1 MMQGGPE
8 LGSVEGH
15 GLKFY
20 IQVVG
25 DIHVKIRMELLSL
38 HIPEKRGVII
48 NEDYALEWLEFLQVR
63 AASGKTGLEDGA
75 MVLVIRDRRQGDHR
89 RLYPIDG
96 DFAVAFYNGD
106 EVAPRHGI
114 QSEMFLRI
122 FEHDVIAVD
131 V

>member
-48 NEDYALEWLEFLQVR
+48 NEDYILERLEFLQVR
-63 AASGKTGLEDGA
+63 AASGKTGLEDSA

-96 DFAVAFYNGD
+96 EDRKSTRLNSSHSSISY
-106 EVAPRHGI
+106 
-114 QSEMFLRI
+114 
-122 FEHDVIAVD
+122 
-131 V
+131 